1 MAVFVN
7 PMPCE
12 TLIFVVGARP
22 NFIKVAPIL
31 AELRGRADAPKSIL
45 VHTGQHHD
53 QAMKTSFFEQLDIPE
68 PDVDLGVS
76 TSADGRHI
84 GKIIVLLADVLMDHP
99 DAAVVV
105 VGDVDSTLAAA
116 LCASK
121 AGHKVVHI
129 ESGLRSFDLTMPE
142 EVNRIIVDR
151 ISDLLFTT
159 EPAANENLADEGID
173 KDHVHFVGNV
183 MIDTLKKH
191 LPHARSSVE
200 ILDEL
205 GASAAWGASRTDYG
219 VVTLHRASNVD
230 SLGKLSELF
239 EALCEISKQ
248 IPLVF
253 PLHPRTRLRLEEAGL
268 LSVSRNNRLFLIP
281 PQGYLNTISLLAGA
295 ELVITDS
302 GGIQEETTYLGVPCL
317 TVRENTE
324 RPVTISHGT
333 NTLIGTE
340 GRQVIE
346 AVERHLSTPSKK
358 GIIPEKWDGDTASRI
373 VDILM
378 N

>member
-1 MAVFVN
+1 
-7 PMPCE
+7 MPNG
-12 TLIFVVGARP
+12 TLVFVVGARP
-22 NFIKVAPIL
+22 NFIKIAPIL
-31 AELRGRADAPKSIL
+31 AELRRRADAPKSIL

-53 QAMKTSFFEQLDIPE
+53 QTMKASFFEQLDIPE
-68 PDVDLGVS
+68 PDVDLGVLTS
-76 TSADGRHI
+76 TDGRHI
-84 GKIIVLLADVLMDHP
+84 GKIMVLLAEVLMDHP

-116 LCASK
+116 LCAAK
-121 AGHKVVHI
+121 AGRKVVHI

-159 EPAANENLADEGID
+159 EPAAKENLVNEGID

-191 LPHARSSVE
+191 LPRARSSME
-200 ILDEL
+200 ILNEL
-205 GASAAWGASRTDYG
+205 GASAAWGASRTDYA
-219 VVTLHRASNVD
+219 VVTLHRPSNVD
-230 SLGKLSELF
+230 SPDKLSELF
-239 EALCEISKQ
+239 EALCEVSKQ

-268 LSVSRNNRLFLIP
+268 LSVSRNNCLFLIP
-281 PQGYLNTISLLAGA
+281 PQGYLNTIGLLAGA

-324 RPVTISHGT
+324 RPVTISQGT
-333 NTLIGTE
+333 NTLIGTN
-340 GRQVIE
+340 GCQIIE
-346 AVERHLSTPSKK
+346 AVKQFLDTPAKD
-358 GIIPEKWDGDTASRI
+358 GTVPEKWDGDTAVRI

-378 N
+378 S